1 MGQAI
6 LDKSEID
13 KLPLGYTSFSEIKN
27 DGVIYVDKTDLVSD
41 LGRLKATP
49 VFLSRPRRFGK
60 SLLLSTFESLFSR
73 GLKDFE
79 NLKIIKNDLESKD
92 KFWHNEKTYKVIHL
106 DFSRIALKDVDEF
119 ESFLTIRFH
128 LELRG
133 KNAWELTEAE
143 KSVSYNSLLDSY
155 SKENRG
161 KDLVLLIDEYDSPI
175 THSVDNPQKM
185 KEMMDAVSSFFAT
198 IKSCEG
204 MFRFVCIT
212 GVTRLAHVSLFSMF
226 NNLEDITVND
236 KYSALLGI
244 TEDELHEYFDTY
256 VQNAAAV
263 LDMSVSDVY
272 ARLKSTYNGFQF
284 AINAQRTVYNPWSII
299 SFLKKPKQGFLNYWY
314 STSGG
319 VPTML
324 VKYLQQE
331 DNLELFNILR
341 SKVASQNIE
350 VEEDEDLWVDRD
362 ELMAKSE
369 PDQIP
374 IRMLL
379 YQSGCFTLKG
389 VDRYLAKLVI
399 PNDEVGESMIRLAL
413 DIKKLRP
420 RISTKLRLNRLT
432 QVIDSHDVEE
442 VFNLFNT
449 VLLEC
454 VSANSKAFSD
464 ENTIRDI
471 IYALIPRD
479 DILKSK
485 EVMNSQGF
493 SDLELKTRQTKLV
506 IEFKRIAEAGGEDK
520 VIEDAFT
527 QMRTRHYGETTE
539 PQKLIRAAMVISTG
553 QRRLVAWRVMPD
565 SAPADGCCKSDACLP
580 DA

>member
-13 KLPLGYTSFSEIKN
+13 RLPLGYTNFSEIKN
-27 DGVIYVDKTDLVSD
+27 DGAIYVDKTDLIGD

-79 NLKIIKNDLESKD
+79 NLKIIEKDLNSKD

-106 DFSRIALKDVDEF
+106 DFSLYANTDLDTFKSELTLDIQTAIEGKASKDLTDAEKSMSPIRALKDYF
-119 ESFLTIRFH
+119 NQKT
-128 LELRG
+128 G
-133 KNAWELTEAE
+133 K
-143 KSVSYNSLLDSY
+143 S
-155 SKENRG
+155 
-161 KDLVLLIDEYDSPI
+161 LVLLIDEYDSPI

-185 KEMMDAVSSFFAT
+185 KEMMDFISSFFAA

-212 GVTRLAHVSLFSMF
+212 GITRLAHVSLFSMF
-226 NNLEDITVND
+226 NSLEDITVND

-284 AINAQRTVYNPWSII
+284 TIGAQQTVYNPWSLI
-299 SFLKKPKQGFLNYWY
+299 SFLKKPEQGFSNYWY

-331 DNLELFNILR
+331 ENLELFNILR

-432 QVIDSHDVEE
+432 QVIDSHDVEA

-454 VSANSKAFSD
+454 VSSNSKAFND

-479 DILKSK
+479 GILKSK

-506 IEFKRIAEAGGEDK
+506 IEFKRIAEAGNEDNI
-520 VIEDAFT
+520 IEDAFT

-539 PQKLIRAAMVISTG
+539 PPKLIRAAMVISTK
-553 QRRLVAWRVMPD
+553 QRRLAAWKVMPE
-565 SAPADGCCKSDACLP
+565 SHTP
-580 DA
+580 

>member
-1 MGQAI
+1 MASHAGVVRNIILNPTAASFSFRKHCAGNFDYALCCYTFGRLRFAERDWLTNGSFCKIVERTSSSKTVTNYYFWRMNMGQAI
-6 LDKSEID
+6 LSEKEIL
-13 KLPLGYTSFSEIKN
+13 KLPFSQTTFSEMRKN
-27 DGVIYVDKTDLVSD
+27 GRIYIDKTDMIGSLAKLD
-41 LGRLKATP
+41 AAP

-79 NLKIIKNDLESKD
+79 NLKIIKNDLDSD
-92 KFWHNEKTYKVIHL
+92 DRFWHNEKTYKVIHL
-106 DFSRIALKDVDEF
+106 DFSRIALKDADDF

-143 KSVSYNSLLDSY
+143 KSVSYNDLLDSY

-226 NNLEDITVND
+226 NSLADITVND

-263 LDMSVSDVY
+263 LDMNVSDVY

-284 AINAQRTVYNPWSII
+284 AINAQQTVYNPWSLF
-299 SFLKKPKQGFLNYWY
+299 SFFSEPEFGFLNYWY

-324 VKYLQQE
+324 VKYLQQNV
-331 DNLELFNILR
+331 NLELFSMLR
-341 SKVASQNIE
+341 DKVSNPDGERIS
-350 VEEDEDLWVDRD
+350 VNRD
-362 ELMAKSE
+362 TLLAKSE

-374 IRMLL
+374 MHLLL
-379 YQSGCFTLKG
+379 YQAGCFTLKQTG
-389 VDRYLAKLVI
+389 KHRAKLVI
-399 PNDEVGESMIRLAL
+399 PNDEIAESMIQLSL
-413 DIKKLRP
+413 DM
-420 RISTKLRLNRLT
+420 
-432 QVIDSHDVEE
+432 Q
-442 VFNLFNT
+442 NL
-449 VLLEC
+449 
-454 VSANSKAFSD
+454 KPSD
-464 ENTIRDI
+464 ETCDRVSSDGFRRWMSRDSLIRDSATSSFGI
-471 IYALIPRD
+471 TSFAHSTPR
-479 DILKSK
+479 
-485 EVMNSQGF
+485 GF
-493 SDLELKTRQTKLV
+493 SVRQ
-506 IEFKRIAEAGGEDK
+506 
-520 VIEDAFT
+520 
-527 QMRTRHYGETTE
+527 
-539 PQKLIRAAMVISTG
+539 
-553 QRRLVAWRVMPD
+553 PD
-565 SAPADGCCKSDACLP
+565 
-580 DA
+580 

>member
-1 MGQAI
+1 MR
-6 LDKSEID
+6 
-13 KLPLGYTSFSEIKN
+13 KN
-27 DGVIYVDKTDLVSD
+27 GRIYIDKTDMIGSLAKLD
-41 LGRLKATP
+41 AAP

-79 NLKIIKNDLESKD
+79 NLKIIKNDLDSD
-92 KFWHNEKTYKVIHL
+92 DRFWHNEKTYKVIHL
-106 DFSRIALKDVDEF
+106 DFSRIALKDADDF

-143 KSVSYNSLLDSY
+143 KSVSYNDLLDSY

-226 NNLEDITVND
+226 NSLADITVND

-263 LDMSVSDVY
+263 LDMNVSDVY

-284 AINAQRTVYNPWSII
+284 AINAQQTVYNPWSLF
-299 SFLKKPKQGFLNYWY
+299 SFFSEPEFGFLNYWY

-324 VKYLQQE
+324 VKYLQQNV
-331 DNLELFNILR
+331 NLELFSMLR
-341 SKVASQNIE
+341 DKVSNPDGERIS
-350 VEEDEDLWVDRD
+350 VNRD
-362 ELMAKSE
+362 TLLAKSE

-374 IRMLL
+374 MHLLL
-379 YQSGCFTLKG
+379 YQAGCFTLKQTG
-389 VDRYLAKLVI
+389 KHRAKLVI
-399 PNDEVGESMIRLAL
+399 PNDEIAESMIQLSLDMQNLKPSDETCDRLDELA
-413 DIKKLRP
+413 D
-420 RISTKLRLNRLT
+420 T
-432 QVIDSHDVEE
+432 IDRGNAEG
-442 VFNLFNT
+442 VFNLFNAM
-449 VLLEC
+449 LFEC

-506 IEFKRIAEAGGEDK
+506 IEFKRIAEVGGEDK

>member
-27 DGVIYVDKTDLVSD
+27 DGAIYVDKTDLVGD

-79 NLKIIKNDLESKD
+79 NLKIIENDLESKD
-92 KFWHNEKTYKVIHL
+92 KFWHNEKTYKVIRL
-106 DFSRIALKDVDEF
+106 DFSNYANSDIDTFKSSLTLALQCMIKGKTMDELTAGEKSLLPTDVLLNC
-119 ESFLTIRFH
+119 SYTNP
-128 LELRG
+128 G
-133 KNAWELTEAE
+133 KN
-143 KSVSYNSLLDSY
+143 
-155 SKENRG
+155 
-161 KDLVLLIDEYDSPI
+161 LVLLIDEYDSPI
-175 THSVDNPQKM
+175 SHSVDSPQKM
-185 KEMMDAVSSFFAT
+185 KEMMDFISSFFAA
-198 IKSCEG
+198 IKSCERI
-204 MFRFVCIT
+204 FRFVCIT
-212 GVTRLAHVSLFSMF
+212 GITRLAHVSLFSMF
-226 NNLEDITVND
+226 NNLEDITAND
-236 KYSALLGI
+236 KYSSLLGI

-284 AINAQRTVYNPWSII
+284 TIGAQQTVYNPWSLI
-299 SFLKKPKQGFLNYWY
+299 SFLKKPEQGFSNYWY

-324 VKYLQQE
+324 VKYLQQKS
-331 DNLELFNILR
+331 NLEIFNLLRNKVSDPDDERISVNRDTIL
-341 SKVASQNIE
+341 
-350 VEEDEDLWVDRD
+350 
-362 ELMAKSE
+362 AKSE

-374 IRMLL
+374 MHLLL
-379 YQSGCFTLKG
+379 YQAGYFALKQTG
-389 VDRYLAKLVI
+389 KHRAKLVI
-399 PNDEVGESMIRLAL
+399 PNDEIAESIIQLSLDMQNLKPSDETCDRLDELA
-413 DIKKLRP
+413 D
-420 RISTKLRLNRLT
+420 T
-432 QVIDSHDVEE
+432 IDSGNVEG
-442 VFNLFNT
+442 VFNLFNAM
-449 VLLEC
+449 LFEC
-454 VSANSKAFSD
+454 VSSNSKAFND

-506 IEFKRIAEAGGEDK
+506 IEFKRIAEAGNEDNI
-520 VIEDAFT
+520 IEEAFT
-527 QMRTRHYGETTE
+527 QMRTRHYGETAE

-553 QRRLVAWRVMPD
+553 QRRLVAWRVMPEP
-565 SAPADGCCKSDACLP
+565 SGT
-580 DA
+580 

>member
-13 KLPLGYTSFSEIKN
+13 RLPLGYTSFSEIKN
-27 DGVIYVDKTDLVSD
+27 DNVIYVDKTDLVGD

-60 SLLLSTFESLFSR
+60 SLLLSTFESLFSQ

-79 NLKIIKNDLESKD
+79 NLKIIKKDLESKD
-92 KFWHNEKTYKVIHL
+92 QFWHNEKTYKVIRL
-106 DFSRIALKDVDEF
+106 DFSRIALKNVDDF
-119 ESFLTIRFH
+119 ESFLTKRFH

-143 KSVSYNSLLDSY
+143 KSVSYADLLDSY
-155 SKENRG
+155 SKEKRG
-161 KDLVLLIDEYDSPI
+161 KEIVLLIDEYDSPI
-175 THSVDNPQKM
+175 THNIGNPQKM
-185 KEMMDAVSSFFAT
+185 REMMDFISSFFAT

-212 GVTRLAHVSLFSMF
+212 GITRLAHVSLFSMF
-226 NNLEDITVND
+226 NNLEDITANEN
-236 KYSALLGI
+236 YSALLGI
-244 TEDELHEYFDTY
+244 TEDELREYFDPY

-284 AINAQRTVYNPWSII
+284 AIGARQTVYNPWSLL
-299 SFLKKPKQGFLNYWY
+299 SFLKKPELGFSNYWY

-324 VKYLQQE
+324 VRYLQEE
-331 DNLELFNILR
+331 DNLEIFNMLR
-341 SKVASQNIE
+341 SKVVSQNPE
-350 VEEDEDLWVDRD
+350 TDEDEDLWVDRD
-362 ELMAKSE
+362 ELMSKSE

-374 IRMLL
+374 MKMLL
-379 YQSGCFTLKG
+379 CQAGCFTLKG
-389 VDRYLAKLVI
+389 IDRLLAELVI
-399 PNDEVGESMIRLAL
+399 PNDEVAESMIQLAL

-420 RISTKLRLNRLT
+420 RISTRLRLNRLT
-432 QVIDSHDVEE
+432 EIIDSHDIEE

-449 VLLEC
+449 VLFEC
-454 VSANSKAFSD
+454 VSMNSKAFGD
-464 ENTIRDI
+464 ENTVRDI

-479 DILKSK
+479 EVLKSK

-493 SDLELKTRQTKLV
+493 SDLELKTRNTKLV
-506 IEFKRIAEAGGEDK
+506 IEFKRIADAGGEDNI
-520 VIEDAFT
+520 IEKAFE
-527 QMRTRHYGETTE
+527 QMRTRHYGETAE

-565 SAPADGCCKSDACLP
+565 SCAGLWLQQIRRRHDA
-580 DA
+580 

>member
-1 MGQAI
+1 MGQTLLSEKEI
-6 LDKSEID
+6 L
-13 KLPLGYTSFSEIKN
+13 KLPLAQTKFSKMRN
-27 DGVIYVDKTDLVSD
+27 CGRIYVDKTDMISSLAKID
-41 LGRLKATP
+41 AAP
-49 VFLSRPRRFGK
+49 IFLSRPRRFGK

-73 GLKDFE
+73 GLKGFE
-79 NLKIIKNDLESKD
+79 NLKIIQKDLESD
-92 KFWHNEKTYKVIHL
+92 DRFWHNEKTYKVIHL
-106 DFSRIALKDVDEF
+106 DFSPYTNDLESLKSGITIKLQYALMGKKLSELSETEKHDSPIDLLMSYKTENDAISEF
-119 ESFLTIRFH
+119 
-128 LELRG
+128 
-133 KNAWELTEAE
+133 
-143 KSVSYNSLLDSY
+143 
-155 SKENRG
+155 
-161 KDLVLLIDEYDSPI
+161 VLLIDEYDSPI
-175 THSVDNPQKM
+175 SHSVDNPQKM
-185 KEMMDAVSSFFAT
+185 KEMMDFISSFFAA

-212 GVTRLAHVSLFSMF
+212 GITRLAHVSLFSMF
-226 NNLEDITVND
+226 NNLKDITVND

-244 TEDELHEYFDTY
+244 TEDELHEYFDIY

-284 AINAQRTVYNPWSII
+284 TICAQRTVYNPWSLF
-299 SFLKKPKQGFLNYWY
+299 SFFSEPEFGFLNYWY

-331 DNLELFNILR
+331 ENLELFSMLR
-341 SKVASQNIE
+341 SKVANPNR
-350 VEEDEDLWVDRD
+350 EDDEDDDLWVDRD

-374 IRMLL
+374 MKMLL

-389 VDRYLAKLVI
+389 IDSQIADLVI
-399 PNDEVGESMIRLAL
+399 PNDEVGESMIQLAL

-420 RISTKLRLNRLT
+420 KKSVRIQLNRLT
-432 QVIDSHDVEE
+432 QVIDSHDVEA

-454 VSANSKAFSD
+454 VSANSKAFND

-479 DILKSK
+479 GILKSK

-506 IEFKRIAEAGGEDK
+506 IEFKRIAEAGGEDD
-520 VIEDAFT
+520 VIEKAFT

-553 QRRLVAWRVMPD
+553 QRRLVAWRVMPEP
-565 SAPADGCCKSDACLP
+565 SGT
-580 DA
+580 

>member
-27 DGVIYVDKTDLVSD
+27 DGAIYVDKTDLVGD

-79 NLKIIKNDLESKD
+79 NLKIIENDLESKD

-143 KSVSYNSLLDSY
+143 KSVSYNNLLDSY

-175 THSVDNPQKM
+175 SHSVDNPQKM

-198 IKSCEG
+198 VKSCES

-284 AINAQRTVYNPWSII
+284 TIGAQQTVYNPWSII
-299 SFLKKPKQGFLNYWY
+299 SFLKKPEQGFSNYWY

-319 VPTML
+319 VPAML

-331 DNLELFNILR
+331 DNLEIFNLLR
-341 SKVASQNIE
+341 RKASGQGADDTQGNG
-350 VEEDEDLWVDRD
+350 VQSGNSLLVSEDELIS
-362 ELMAKSE
+362 KSE

-374 IRMLL
+374 MNLLL
-379 YQSGCFTLKG
+379 YQSGCLTLKPLG
-389 VDRYLAKLVI
+389 VEWAKLVI
-399 PNDEVGESMIRLAL
+399 PNDEVAESLIRLSL
-413 DIKKLRP
+413 DIQ
-420 RISTKLRLNRLT
+420 RLKPSEDTLSQMAHLYEFLEQGN
-432 QVIDSHDVEE
+432 VEAI
-442 VFNLFNT
+442 FKLFNT
-449 VLLEC
+449 MLFDC
-454 VSANSKAFSD
+454 VSINSKVFD
-464 ENTIRDI
+464 NENSVRDI
-471 IYALIPRD
+471 LYAMIPRRQVF
-479 DILKSK
+479 KAK

-493 SDLELKTRQTKLV
+493 SDLELQTKTTKLV
-506 IEFKRIAEAGGEDK
+506 IEFKRIADAGGEDD
-520 VIEDAFT
+520 VIEEAFT
-527 QMRTRHYGETTE
+527 QMRTRHYGETAE

-553 QRRLVAWRVMPD
+553 QRRLVAWRVM
-565 SAPADGCCKSDACLP
+565 SQQEA
-580 DA
+580 